1 MAERVLGKLHE
12 LYAKGW
18 NALHARS
25 PGEPGWRLPT
35 PYEEAS
41 GVVAL
46 VAFASLLLGFVVI
59 WFAIVAVVLAIGVL
73 PVLGILGHRDKLK
86 RGLYTP
92 KERNVARE
100 SARVW
105 ILVGV
110 VAVVL
115 AVVLW

>member
-1 MAERVLGKLHE
+1 VLGRLHE
-12 LYAKGW
+12 SYVDGW
-18 NALHARS
+18 NALRARS
-25 PGEPGWRLPT
+25 PGEPGWREPT

-46 VAFASLLLGFVVI
+46 VAFASLLLGFVVV
-59 WFAIVAVVLAIGVL
+59 WFAVLAVVLAIGVL

-92 KERNVARE
+92 KERNVARQ
-100 SARVW
+100 STFVW

-110 VAVVL
+110 VAVV
-115 AVVLW
+115 AAIVLW